1 MDMKILLT
9 LTKVVVFLMLPL
21 SAVAEPIFEGYYRLS
36 LADAPIG
43 YFIQRYDLNQKDKTF
58 TSTYY
63 LYTKTADGTTTES
76 LNAKASEKLEPLSF
90 QYTMLEGKKTKVID
104 AFVKGKKLVMKIVE
118 NGKTTAKEIPMTNDT
133 FFSTFLSHL
142 MLRNPK
148 GMQVG
153 NKFTYTAIAEE
164 DGMAYKGEAFVKEQV
179 KERGFD
185 TFRTLNTFK
194 KQEFVNWVNFK
205 GEALK
210 TQVPAVALSAELVAD
225 PKDAY
230 KNMDF
235 NQASIKLLFG
245 GIPEG
250 KINMLNK
257 K

>member
-1 MDMKILLT
+1 MKIILA
-9 LTKVVVFLMLPL
+9 LTKVVLFLLVPL
-21 SAVAEPIFEGYYRLS
+21 TAFAEPIFEGYYRIS
-36 LADAPIG
+36 LAETPIG
-43 YFIQRYDLNQKDKTF
+43 YFIQRYDLNAKDKTF
-58 TSTYY
+58 SSTYY
-63 LYTKTADGTTTES
+63 LYTKTADGTSVES
-76 LNAKASEKLEPLSF
+76 LNAKATEKLAPLSY
-90 QYTMLEGKKTKVID
+90 QYTSLEGKKSKVID
-104 AFVKGKKLVMKIVE
+104 ALVKGKKLVIKIVE
-118 NGKTTAKEIPMTNDT
+118 NGKSTVKELPLSDDT
-133 FFSTFLSHL
+133 FFSTFLAHL

-153 NKFTYTAIAEE
+153 NKFTYTAVAEE
-164 DGMAYKGEAFVKEQV
+164 DGLAYKGEAFVKEQV

-194 KQEFVNWVNFK
+194 KQQFVNWVNFK

-210 TQVPAVALSAELVAD
+210 TQVPAVALTAELMAT
-225 PKDAY
+225 PEDAY

-235 NQASIKLLFG
+235 NKNTIKLLFG